1 MANIITDPIE
11 STKPYKKV
19 KNKVDREVK
28 RIMRNDPTQ
37 RGRQYTMWYHKKRI
51 LKEKYGISWRSPA
64 EMNPHIDFS

>member
-1 MANIITDPIE
+1 MANIIVDPIE

-19 KNKVDREVK
+19 KGKVDREVK
-28 RIMRNDPTQ
+28 KIMKNDPTQ
-37 RGRQYTMWYHKKRI
+37 LGRKYTFWYHKKRI

>member
-19 KNKVDREVK
+19 KVKVDREVK
-28 RIMRNDPTQ
+28 KIMKNDSTQ
-37 RGRQYTMWYHKKRI
+37 RGRQYTIWYHKKRI
-51 LKEKYGISWRSPA
+51 LKEKYGINWRSPA